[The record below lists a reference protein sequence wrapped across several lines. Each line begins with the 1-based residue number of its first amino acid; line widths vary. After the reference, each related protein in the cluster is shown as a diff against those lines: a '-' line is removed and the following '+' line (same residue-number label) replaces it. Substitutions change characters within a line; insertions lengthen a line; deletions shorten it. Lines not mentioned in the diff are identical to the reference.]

1 MELYYKRWSL
11 INEKWEHYLLRGSCA
26 LCWFYPYFS
35 CFIIIQVT
43 ATLAGLSKTATAQQ
57 IDVVGCFVDDAANPT
72 YSTLPGRR
80 VRQTPAVCI
89 DQCATNNF
97 THAMVQTMAC
107 LCGNGV
113 AGLGKQDFWWMS
125 RVTYMNVEKTLI
137 SCQGVF
143 QPFL

>member
-1 MELYYKRWSL
+1 
-11 INEKWEHYLLRGSCA
+11 
-26 LCWFYPYFS
+26 
-35 CFIIIQVT
+35 
-43 ATLAGLSKTATAQQ
+43 
-57 IDVVGCFVDDAANPT
+57 
-72 YSTLPGRR
+72 
-80 VRQTPAVCI
+80 
-89 DQCATNNF
+89 
-97 THAMVQTMAC
+97 MVQTMAC